1 MPTIKRKK
9 NLSKKKIRSK
19 DKKSLKKNRTTK
31 LKGGVFKNQISNY
44 DDNML
49 NRKFNC
55 RQPFWEAS
63 CI

>member
-1 MPTIKRKK
+1 MPNLKRK
-9 NLSKKKIRSK
+9 NLSKRKVKSK
-19 DKKSLKKNRTTK
+19 NKKSLKKNRSTK

-44 DDNML
+44 DDNMF

-55 RQPFWEAS
+55 RQPFWDAS